1 MRFRFGHCELDTE
14 TRELLRGGSAVHL
27 SPKGFQFLELLI
39 AERPRAL
46 EKSEIHEKLWAGT
59 FVTDGT
65 LTSLLAEVRAAIEDE
80 ARESKFVR
88 TVHRFGYAFSG
99 EVTEVKAKAPARGR
113 QEKPGFAYRLFAG
126 PREVAL
132 EEGETILG
140 RDPEATVF
148 LDHGSVSRRHAR
160 IAIRDGQATI
170 EDLDSK
176 NGTRVGEER
185 ISGPRPLSDG
195 DAIRIGSVSMDF
207 RVFPLSGSTETA
219 SSRS

>member
-1 MRFRFGHCELDTE
+1 M
-14 TRELLRGGSAVHL
+14 
-27 SPKGFQFLELLI
+27 
-39 AERPRAL
+39 
-46 EKSEIHEKLWAGT
+46 
-59 FVTDGT
+59 
-65 LTSLLAEVRAAIEDE
+65 RAAIEDE
-80 ARESKFVR
+80 AHEFVR

-99 EVTEVKAKAPARGR
+99 EVKETKAKAPASGR

-148 LDHGSVSRRHAR
+148 VDHASVSRRHAR
-160 IAIRDGQATI
+160 ISIRDGNATI

-176 NGTRVGEER
+176 NGTRVGGER
-185 ISGPRPLSDG
+185 ITEARPLADG
-195 DAIRIGSVSMDF
+195 DAIRIGSVRMDF

>member
-1 MRFRFGHCELDTE
+1 MRFRFGNCELDTE

-39 AERPRAL
+39 SERPRAL
-46 EKSEIHEKLWAGT
+46 AKTEIHEKLWPGT

-65 LTSLLAEVRAAIEDE
+65 LTSLLAEIRAAIEDDAKE
-80 ARESKFVR
+80 AKFVR
-88 TVHRFGYAFSG
+88 TVHRYGYAFSG
-99 EVTEVKAKAPARGR
+99 EVSATKAPKAGGDRRGR
-113 QEKPGFAYRLFAG
+113 LTFVYRLFAG

-148 LDHGSVSRRHAR
+148 LDHASVSRRHAR
-160 IAIRDGQATI
+160 IAIHGGSATI

-176 NGTRVGEER
+176 NGTRVGGER
-185 ISGPRPLSDG
+185 ITGPRMLADG
-195 DAIRIGSVSMDF
+195 GAIRIGSVRMDF